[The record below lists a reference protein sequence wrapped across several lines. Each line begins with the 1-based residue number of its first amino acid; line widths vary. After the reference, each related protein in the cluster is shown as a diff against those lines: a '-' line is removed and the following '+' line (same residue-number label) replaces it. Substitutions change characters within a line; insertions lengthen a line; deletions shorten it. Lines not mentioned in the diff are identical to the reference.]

1 MQIPLEISYR
11 DINKTEELDQLIRKK
26 ATALEKVCDYITSC
40 RVTLENPLKTQSS
53 GQPFRIRIAV
63 RVPPGHEIVAVE
75 EPGAGDIHIQL
86 ASGIRN
92 TFEDIRRQL
101 KKLTEKQRN
110 DVKTHPNQRV
120 VAVIDKIFR
129 EEGYGFLRTVEGQ
142 QIYFHKNSVLHDDWN
157 RLKEG
162 TGVHFNHEIG
172 EKGLQATAVHIVE
185 KRK

>member
-1 MQIPLEISYR
+1 MQIPLEISYL
-11 DINKTEELDQLIRKK
+11 DINKTEELDQLIHEK

-40 RVTLENPLKTQSS
+40 RATLENPLKAQNS
-53 GQPFRIRIAV
+53 GQPFRIRISV

-75 EPGAGDIHIQL
+75 EPGPGDSHIQL

-92 TFEDIRRQL
+92 AFENIRRQL
-101 KKLTEKQRN
+101 KKLTEKQRK
-110 DVKTHPNQRV
+110 DIKSHPDQQV
-120 VAVIDKIFR
+120 VAVIDKVFR

-162 TGVHFNHEIG
+162 TGVHFNQEIG
-172 EKGLQATAVHIVE
+172 DKGLQATAVQIVD